1 MLYIHHSVCISPQFT
16 FPHVNLETLVQSTDH
31 KLYAKQT
38 AYTDIPAAMLRRMG
52 KAVKLAASASGALLK
67 EYPGLDG
74 IIVGTA
80 NGGME
85 DCIKFLNQI
94 MQYEEGV
101 LTPTNFVQ
109 STPNAIAAQ
118 IGFLSKNKGYNITH
132 VHRGLAFENALL
144 DASMRL
150 GDYPEHSYLLVG
162 IDEISDYNF
171 NIEYLCGYVKKETAD
186 NGSMYDTK
194 TPGSIAGEGV
204 AAFVVNNNPEGAV
217 TRLRTLKTLHT
228 TDINEVECAFKMFL
242 SENLL
247 QEENIDVLLTGE
259 NGDSRYT
266 HFYEAMEI
274 LISEVIIGRYKHLS
288 GEYQTST
295 SFALWLADY
304 ILQQQ
309 HVPELLIKKPMLL
322 NNIRNIVIYN
332 NYQGLQHSF
341 ILLSKV

>member
-16 FPHVNLETLVQSTDH
+16 FPEVNLEELVQSTDH
-31 KLYAKQT
+31 KLYAKQI
-38 AYTDIPAAMLRRMG
+38 AYADIPPAMLRRMG
-52 KAVKLAASASGALLK
+52 KAVKLAISASAPLLK
-67 EYPGLDG
+67 KYPALDG

-94 MQYEEGV
+94 IQYEEGV

-150 GDYPEHSYLLVG
+150 DEYPEHSYLVAG

-171 NIEYLCGYVKKETAD
+171 NIEYLCGYVKIEPAD
-186 NGSMYDTK
+186 NAHLFEST
-194 TPGSIAGEGV
+194 TAGSIAGEGV
-204 AAFVVNNNPEGAV
+204 AAFVVNSIPDGAV
-217 TRLRTLKTLHT
+217 AGLRALKTLHS
-228 TDINEVECAFKMFL
+228 TDINEVERAFKVFL

-247 QEENIDVLLTGE
+247 QEENVDVLITGE

-266 HFYEAMEI
+266 HFYE
-274 LISEVIIGRYKHLS
+274 VIETLAPGAVIGRYKHLS

-295 SFALWLADY
+295 AIAVWLGDY

-309 HVPELLIKKPMLL
+309 HVPELMIKKSALVKD
-322 NNIRNIVIYN
+322 IQNIVIYN
-332 NYQGLQHSF
+332 NYQGFQHSF